1 MRSNHQNLSSAQY
14 YDDVTFSPHLQKKKS
29 QICIFVFKLKIQCLS
44 STITLNSHGPGFE
57 KIEAQTLA
65 GDPAG
70 TVSSF

>member
-14 YDDVTFSPHLQKKKS
+14 YDDVTFSPHLQKKIK
-29 QICIFVFKLKIQCLS
+29 FVFKLKIQCLS

>member
-14 YDDVTFSPHLQKKKS
+14 YDDVTFSPHLQKKKVR
-29 QICIFVFKLKIQCLS
+29 FVFKLKIQCLS